1 MARKW
6 LNHQTSIS
14 RRTPLGVLSF
24 LILQLEYF
32 IKIMNF
38 TLQLIPLSAILCQ
51 QRLASMKIKTTP
63 STTRHSGFSLFEM
76 LTTLVII
83 GFFVLMALPSF
94 GSTEPAKQSVHKQ
107 NAQNFCSLAFA
118 LSAAGVNITSGTNHV
133 PTVLQRLV
141 DGVTV
146 TDGALAGREFKV
158 PHLSE
163 AHITGAAAYIKIKDG
178 SLLYNGGLAP

>member
-1 MARKW
+1 
-6 LNHQTSIS
+6 
-14 RRTPLGVLSF
+14 
-24 LILQLEYF
+24 
-32 IKIMNF
+32 
-38 TLQLIPLSAILCQ
+38 
-51 QRLASMKIKTTP
+51 MKIKTTP

-118 LSAAGVNITSGTNHV
+118 LNAAGVNVASGTNDV
-133 PTVLQRLV
+133 PTVLRRLV

-146 TDGALAGREFKV
+146 TDGTLAGRAFKV
-158 PHLSE
+158 PNVNE
-163 AHITGAAAYIKIKDG
+163 AHIIGAAKYIKMKDG
-178 SLLYNGGLAP
+178 NLLYNGGIAP